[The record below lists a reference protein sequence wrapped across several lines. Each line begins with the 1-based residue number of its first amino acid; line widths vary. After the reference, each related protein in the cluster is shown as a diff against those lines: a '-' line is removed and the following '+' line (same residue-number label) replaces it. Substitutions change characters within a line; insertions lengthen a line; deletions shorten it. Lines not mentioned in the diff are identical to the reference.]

1 MAKRQKGLVLPTC
14 FFATDLHGRSDRY
27 DKLLTLIVRHRPA
40 AVFLGGDLL
49 PRSALSAIQ
58 FGHED
63 FIQEYLIPAFTR
75 IRDVLGVHYPD
86 IFLILG
92 NDDPR
97 RCEED
102 FVAAAANGLW
112 HYVHDQKSLLG
123 DFAIYG
129 LAYVPPTPFLLKDW
143 ERYDVSRYVPHGC
156 VSPEE
161 GSRTVPTEES
171 EIKWATIQKDLAA
184 LVGEDPLDRAV
195 FLLHTPPCDTP
206 LDRAALDGKTY
217 EHVPL
222 DVHVGSIAVKRF
234 IEERQPLLTLH
245 GHIHESAR
253 LTGEW
258 KIRIGRTI
266 SINGAHDGPELAL
279 VRFDLESPESA
290 TRDLL

>member
-1 MAKRQKGLVLPTC
+1 MPTC
-14 FFATDLHGRSDRY
+14 FFATDLHGRIDRY
-27 DKLLTLIVRHRPA
+27 DKLLASITRHLPA

-49 PRSALSAIQ
+49 PRSALSAIP

-63 FIQEYLIPAFTR
+63 FVHDYLLPTFTR
-75 IRDVLGVHYPD
+75 TRDTLGAHYPD

-97 RCEED
+97 RCEQD
-102 FVAAAANGLW
+102 FVAAAGDGLW
-112 HYVHDQKSLLG
+112 HYVHAQKSLLA

-129 LAYVPPTPFLLKDW
+129 LAYVPPTPFPLKDW
-143 ERYDVSRYVPHGC
+143 ERYDVSRHVPPGC

-171 EIKWATIQKDLAA
+171 EIKWATIQKDLAS

-195 FLLHTPPCDTP
+195 LLLHTPPCDTP

-245 GHIHESAR
+245 GHIHEAAR
-253 LTGEW
+253 LSGKW
-258 KIRIGRTI
+258 KIRIGR
-266 SINGAHDGPELAL
+266 SVCINGAHDGPELAL
-279 VRFDLESPESA
+279 VRFDLESPETA

>member
-1 MAKRQKGLVLPTC
+1 VPERQKGPVLPTC
-14 FFATDLHGRSDRY
+14 FFATDLHGSTHRY
-27 DKLLTLIVRHRPA
+27 DKLLASIVTHRPA

-49 PRSALSAIQ
+49 PRSALSVNPS
-58 FGHED
+58 GDED
-63 FIQEYLIPAFTR
+63 FVRDFLVPAFTR
-75 IRDVLGVHYPD
+75 TRDVMGKHYPD

-97 RCEED
+97 HCEQD
-102 FVAAAANGLW
+102 FVAAAAIGLW
-112 HYVHDQKSLLG
+112 HYVHEQKKLLG

-143 ERYDVSRYVPHGC
+143 ERYDVSRYVPPGS

-161 GSRTVPTEES
+161 GIRTVPTEES
-171 EIKWATIQKDLAA
+171 EIKWATIQKDLAS
-184 LVGEDPLDRAV
+184 LTGEDPLDRAV
-195 FLLHTPPCDTP
+195 LLLHTPPSDTS
-206 LDRAALDGKTY
+206 LDRAALDGKTCDR
-217 EHVPL
+217 VPL
-222 DVHVGSIAVKRF
+222 DVHVGSIAVKRL

-258 KIRIGRTI
+258 KIRIGRTVC
-266 SINGAHDGPELAL
+266 INGAHDGPELAL
-279 VRFDLESPESA
+279 VRFDLDSPEAA